1 MTAPLPSAGQ
11 APSPWLPPTR
21 PRPNA
26 SVRLFCLPYA
36 GAGATVFRGWSDL
49 LPQLD
54 VVPVQLPGREGRIGE
69 SPAVDVD
76 KLATA
81 LLPHTDRPYAVFG
94 HSFGARLGFE
104 LCRALRARGA
114 RPPVWLF
121 VSGAQAPHL
130 PQLKPPA
137 SVLPDDEFV
146 ERVTELGGTPPE
158 ILGDPE
164 MRALALPVL
173 RADFAYVD
181 RYVYEAG
188 SPLTCPITVYAGD
201 RDGETRVDDLWAW
214 AEHTA
219 GAFAVRVL
227 PGDHFFLHSARSQLV
242 SSLAADLARGP
253 VPTARISA
261 PVLEPGEVHVWCART
276 DELAMSDAGLAEML
290 AADEVA
296 RAGAFRFRRD
306 ASRFVRRRWL
316 LRRLLGAVGCDPG
329 AEPLPTGANGRPTV
343 LPGATLFFSA
353 SSSGGLAAVAMARDH
368 DLGLDVERLRP
379 VPDLDLLA
387 RSTMTAEEQAGL
399 ARLPPGE
406 RGAAFLRLW
415 TVKEAF
421 VKALG
426 AGLSLDPA
434 RVTTR
439 LAGPGRWSVSSPDAG
454 RAWSVV
460 AVDVGAGHVASL
472 AVPDTVSP
480 RVRVLSLSAGRL
492 S

>member
-11 APSPWLPPTR
+11 VASPWLPITR
-21 PRPNA
+21 PRPTA

-49 LPQLD
+49 LPQVD
-54 VVPVQLPGREGRIGE
+54 VAPVQLPGREGRIGE

-76 KLATA
+76 ELAA
-81 LLPHTDRPYAVFG
+81 SVLPYTDRPYAVFG

-114 RPPVWLF
+114 RPPAWLF

-130 PQLKPPA
+130 PQLRPPA

-146 ERVTELGGTPPE
+146 DRVTELGGTPPE
-158 ILGDPE
+158 ILDDPE

-181 RYVYEAG
+181 RYAYEEG
-188 SPLTCPITVYAGD
+188 PPLACPITVFAGD

-242 SSLAADLARGP
+242 SSLAADLATGP
-253 VPTARISA
+253 VPTARISV
-261 PVLEPGEVHVWCART
+261 PVLEPGEAHVWCART
-276 DELAMSDAGLAEML
+276 DELALSDDRLVGML
-290 AADEVA
+290 APDEVA

-316 LRRLLGAVGCDPG
+316 LRRLLAAVGRDPG
-329 AEPLPTGANGRPTV
+329 TEPLPTGPNGRPTA

-353 SSSGGLAAVAMARDH
+353 SSSGGVATVALARDH

-387 RSTMTAEEQAGL
+387 RSTMTAEEQAEL

-406 RGAAFLRLW
+406 RDDAFLRLW
-415 TVKEAF
+415 TVKEAYL
-421 VKALG
+421 KALG

-439 LAGPGRWSVSSPDAG
+439 VVGPGRWSVSSPDAAG
-454 RAWSVV
+454 ACSVS

-472 AVPDTVSP
+472 AVPAAVAP